1 MPTLTK
7 VKADLAQPG
16 IPARYQEKGV
26 FAVVSTYEASALAA
40 DTVIEMCKIQAG
52 VTVLGGQL
60 VCDALGAS
68 TTLAV
73 GTVSTNVDPD
83 DTFDADFLAASN
95 VGTSAQAFTI
105 LSAGKFPK
113 TFATDDTL
121 DVQIAGGTGDGTITL
136 IAYMTAEEVDLV

>member
-26 FAVVSTYEASALAA
+26 FVVVSTYEASALAA

-60 VCDALGAS
+60 IADDLGTG
-68 TTLAV
+68 TTLAI
-73 GTVSTNVDPD
+73 GNTTTVVDPN
-83 DTFDADFLAASN
+83 DTFTANFLAATA
-95 VGTSAQAFTI
+95 VDAAATATTFMGP
-105 LSAGKFPK
+105 GKFPRK
-113 TFATDDTL
+113 FTSDDTL
-121 DVQIAGGTGDGTITL
+121 DIQVGSATATGTITL